1 MKELEQLILSK
12 SRPVQKEAKH
22 IGVSELDKL
31 IMEAL
36 LAEEREFSEYS
47 PAEQKLIND
56 FLAKLR
62 AAGMEKAVFMPEKS
76 KPKTFVFTNTA
87 KDIQRDEFISKNF
100 PDAKGKKE
108 LFLSSAGLKT
118 GVKKQNGYS
127 YLLTQGTGTGE
138 DFSSTDYEG
147 NLIDAFANV
156 MNSRGN
162 AGKKK
167 NIAPKFDKTATTNVQ
182 AIEASVEKV
191 VGQLKEIKFA
201 QDTPLTKLYTDRGVK
216 KETPKA
222 DIIFNGDIGVSVK
235 KLEAS
240 QIMSAQGPE
249 AAAVIAVAGE
259 GKATEAALN
268 IIQSIMRPERFS
280 DEVIG
285 VAGETSELPGSY
297 KTDDKAGIK
306 ALNPILKGEDDTVTE
321 PAKQT
326 IKNNLAE
333 EVKERLGEKLD
344 DTLDNILAI
353 TKAPGFE
360 KRVIFEAI
368 TGDKKFQT
376 ATPPGNATYMLKW
389 SILDPAASQF
399 KLVDEQTV
407 NELLPQLKLDLRLR
421 GKKRGGGWR
430 LDQALSRAKDLLT
443 EGEVLL
449 TESQLTIINESAN
462 VIVEGFFA
470 DAWEK
475 AKEVGG
481 KVVNAVGNFIK
492 EMKDYVVD
500 LLKKIW
506 EVIQKIAKQGFDY
519 LLQFLGISFEEET
532 GTAIVI

>member
-1 MKELEQLILSK
+1 MGEKK
-12 SRPVQKEAKH
+12 
-22 IGVSELDKL
+22 
-31 IMEAL
+31 
-36 LAEEREFSEYS
+36 EFSEYS

-56 FLAKLR
+56 FLAKLK
-62 AAGMEKAVFMPEKS
+62 AAGMKDAVFMPAASGPKS
-76 KPKTFVFTNTA
+76 FVFTNTA

-100 PDAKGKKE
+100 PDAKGKEE

-127 YLLTQGTGTGE
+127 YLLKQGTGKGD
-138 DFSSTDYEG
+138 DFNAEYYEG
-147 NLIDAFANV
+147 NLIDAFASV
-156 MNSRGN
+156 MNSTGKG
-162 AGKKK
+162 GKKK
-167 NIAPKFDKTATTNVQ
+167 NKGQKPDETAKANVQ
-182 AIEASVEKV
+182 AIQASVEKA
-191 VGQLKEIKFA
+191 VGQLKEVKFA

-235 KLEAS
+235 KLEQS

-249 AAAVIAVAGE
+249 AAAVFAVAGE
-259 GKATEAALN
+259 GQATDAALD
-268 IIQSIMRPERFS
+268 IIQSIMRPKRFS
-280 DEVIG
+280 DAVVG
-285 VAGETSELPGSY
+285 VDGKPRELPGSY
-297 KTDDKAGIK
+297 TIGDKTAIQ
-306 ALNPILKGEDDTVTE
+306 ALNPVLKGEDDTITE
-321 PAKQT
+321 PAKEV
-326 IKNNLAE
+326 IKNNLDE
-333 EVKERLGEKLD
+333 KVKESLGEQLD
-344 DTLDNILAI
+344 DALDNILAV
-353 TKAPGFE
+353 TRAPGFE

-481 KVVNAVGNFIK
+481 KVVNAIGNFIK

-519 LLQFLGISFEEET
+519 LLQFLGVSFEEES
-532 GTAIVI
+532 GTTIVI